1 MIEDAVGDLSF
12 YMPTRVVFGP
22 GTLARLPDLVEE
34 EAGPDASVFLVTGR
48 HSLRASGVL
57 DKVLSGLGRFRVAH
71 FDRTLPFPSPRLAEE
86 ALEACRSAAPDVI
99 VGVGGGSALD
109 LSKVVATL
117 MTNPGLSLEP
127 PIDSSQIDRP
137 LLPFIAVPTTSGS
150 SSEVTSAAALWDVDG
165 KQAHAVVSPM
175 TFPTVALV
183 DPDLAM
189 TMPAALAAATG
200 IDAFTS
206 AFESYWSINA
216 NPLTDSLALTAI
228 RIYAQNLEASCQ
240 RGERAARINCSL
252 AATVAGTGYTNC
264 WPNICHGFSRALTL
278 FWNVEHGQAVGVSL
292 PECLGWNAEAV
303 SHKLPALWDAL
314 GVRGLEA
321 AQGRLTQILAAC
333 GLETR
338 LGPLGVGSDDLDRI
352 LDHVQWEQ
360 MDVLPKPMAR
370 EDARGIL
377 ESILT

>member
-34 EAGPDASVFLVTGR
+34 EAGPDALVFLVTGR
-48 HSLRASGVL
+48 HSLRAFGIL
-57 DKVLSGLGRFRVAH
+57 DKVLSDLGRFRVAH
-71 FDRTLPFPSPRLAEE
+71 FDRTLPFPSPRLAKE
-86 ALEACRSAAPDVI
+86 ALEECRRAAPDVI

-127 PIDSSQIDRP
+127 PIDSSQIGRP

-175 TFPTVALV
+175 AFPTIALV

-189 TMPAALAAATG
+189 TMPAPLAAATG

-206 AFESYWSINA
+206 AFESYWSREA
-216 NPLTDSLALTAI
+216 QPMTDSLALRVI
-228 RIYAQNLEASCQ
+228 RIYAQNLEASC
-240 RGERAARINCSL
+240 RNADEAARINCAL
-252 AATVAGTGYTNC
+252 ASTMSGVGYTNSR
-264 WPNICHGFSRALTL
+264 PNICHAFSQPLTL
-278 FWNVEHGQAVGVSL
+278 FWGVAHGQAVCVTL
-292 PECLGWNAEAV
+292 PDFLAWNAEAIPE
-303 SHKLPALWDAL
+303 KLPALWEAL
-314 GVRGLEA
+314 GVTGLEE
-321 AQGRLTQILAAC
+321 AQQRLTEIMTNC
-333 GLETR
+333 GLVTSLSPMGVTR
-338 LGPLGVGSDDLDRI
+338 NDLDLI
-352 LDHVQWEQ
+352 LERLPWERLAQ
-360 MDVLPKPMAR
+360 IPRSMDKV
-370 EDARGIL
+370 DARPIL
-377 ESILT
+377 EVLL